1 MKGLFGLL
9 TYEVIAKQK
18 TIGNMLLIESEK
30 DLEEI
35 SADYP
40 LGGTIE
46 PYDMAMED
54 ELVRSQ
60 EGLDY
65 KLK

>member
-1 MKGLFGLL
+1 MKKLMEKIEQQTKELKVL
-9 TYEVIAKQK
+9 AKELEGTAK
-18 TIGNMLLIESEK
+18 E
-30 DLEEI
+30 LEEI

-54 ELVRSQ
+54 EL
-60 EGLDY
+60 LNN
-65 KLK
+65 K